1 MNEDTL
7 SYIDRLSKSITK
19 RVLIDLVKDDEA
31 TDYRKNLRAIL
42 DLYDVL
48 ENRRLIKRDEL

>member
-1 MNEDTL
+1 MNEDIL
-7 SYIDRLSKSITK
+7 SYIDRLSKSINK

>member
-48 ENRRLIKRDEL
+48 ENRRLIKTD